1 MTCSRASNPSQ
12 SAIKLP
18 TAPKL
23 ARLHATTVGW
33 KATFRAIAAWKP
45 RPSLATSVVRKVTS
59 HVTVPRMVA
68 VVVVATAAAASR
80 VVLLAR
86 NATAVVKLGTLLAH
100 VPMALPTPGMA
111 AAVAE
116 ATARLVPVVEVRLAT
131 RVVA

>member
-1 MTCSRASNPSQ
+1 MLVDVSTVEA

-18 TAPKL
+18 TALKL

-59 HVTVPRMVA
+59 HVTVPMV
-68 VVVVATAAAASR
+68 VLVLVVATAVASR
-80 VVLLAR
+80 VLLLAR

-100 VPMALPTPGMA
+100 VPMALPAIVGMVA
-111 AAVAE
+111 VVAE
-116 ATARLVPVVEVRLAT
+116 ATDLLAAAVEVRLAT